1 MITIPPMRLPF
12 RFVMVVALASSASFT
27 ISTAALAQPN
37 DPTAAPSASGAPT
50 PPRAP
55 SKGLAVLAM
64 DGATDAAWALASKV
78 YGDPDL
84 RPLALDDVHARVL
97 AGEAPAAN
105 APQDVKDLAQIRAAV
120 HGDDAPSRQ
129 LLSSLASQLGTRG
142 VVVVEVAAG
151 GAVSAR
157 VFVADAHAFDAAR
170 YAPDDPHTMTW
181 NGATL
186 SLSRAFG
193 SRAAP
198 STTIA
203 PPVVVAPTAEVT
215 PAIPPTMVPGPP
227 GILSDSPPV
236 AAHVS
241 KSFYQSGWFWG
252 AVGAAVFA
260 GGALFFATRDSSGQT
275 IHLDVQVPH

>member
-1 MITIPPMRLPF
+1 MRSPR
-12 RFVMVVALASSASFT
+12 RFVIVLALAFST
-27 ISTAALAQPN
+27 ISAAALAQPT
-37 DPTAAPSASGAPT
+37 DAPPAASAQT
-50 PPRAP
+50 PPRVAG
-55 SKGLAVLAM
+55 KGLAVLAL
-64 DGATDAAWALASKV
+64 DGATDAAWALAAKV
-78 YGDPDL
+78 YADPDL

-97 AGEAPAAN
+97 AGEAPAAG
-105 APQDVKDLAQIRAAV
+105 APQDVKDLGQIRAAV

-129 LLSSLASQLGTRG
+129 LLSALASQLGTRG
-142 VVVVEVAAG
+142 VVVVEAGPG
-151 GAVSAR
+151 GAFSAR
-157 VFVADAHAFDAAR
+157 VFVADTRAFDAAR
-170 YAPDDPHTMTW
+170 YAPDDAHSLTW
-181 NGATL
+181 NGAAV

-193 SRAAP
+193 SHA
-198 STTIA
+198 TTATVATPIA
-203 PPVVVAPTAEVT
+203 TAPTLESP
-215 PAIPPTMVPGPP
+215 PAPTPTMVPGPP

>member
-1 MITIPPMRLPF
+1 MRFPRRLAIVLALP
-12 RFVMVVALASSASFT
+12 VLSGLAISA
-27 ISTAALAQPN
+27 AAIAQPN
-37 DPTAAPSASGAPT
+37 DAPPASSAQAP
-50 PPRAP
+50 PIAP
-55 SKGLAVLAM
+55 AKGLAVLAL

-84 RPLALDDVHARVL
+84 RPAALDDVHARVL
-97 AGEAPAAN
+97 AGEAPAAT

-129 LLSSLASQLGTRG
+129 LLASLATQLGARG
-142 VVVVEVAAG
+142 VIVVEVG
-151 GAVSAR
+151 PSGAISAR
-157 VFVADAHAFDAAR
+157 VFVADMHAFDAAR
-170 YAPDDPHTMTW
+170 YAPDDSHALTW
-181 NGATL
+181 NGAAL
-186 SLSRAFG
+186 SFSRAFG
-193 SRAAP
+193 SHVTTPTTVVPAVATTAPGYEAAP
-198 STTIA
+198 APTTI
-203 PPVVVAPTAEVT
+203 
-215 PAIPPTMVPGPP
+215 PGPP

-241 KSFYQSGWFWG
+241 KAFYQSGWFWG

>member
-1 MITIPPMRLPF
+1 VIVL
-12 RFVMVVALASSASFT
+12 ALASST
-27 ISTAALAQPN
+27 ISAAALAQPT
-37 DPTAAPSASGAPT
+37 DPPAPSSAASAQT
-50 PPRAP
+50 PPRATG
-55 SKGLAVLAM
+55 KGLAVLAL
-64 DGATDAAWALASKV
+64 DGSTDAAWALASRV

-142 VVVVEVAAG
+142 VVVVETLPG

-157 VFVADAHAFDAAR
+157 VFVADTHAFDAAR
-170 YAPDDPHTMTW
+170 YAPDDPHAMTW

-193 SRAAP
+193 SHATP
-198 STTIA
+198 STVA
-203 PPVVVAPTAEVT
+203 PPVVVAPTAVAPTAEVM

>member
-1 MITIPPMRLPF
+1 MITIRPMRSPR
-12 RFVMVVALASSASFT
+12 RFVMVLGLAFAA
-27 ISTAALAQPN
+27 IPAAALAQPT
-37 DPTAAPSASGAPT
+37 DAPPAGSAQT

-55 SKGLAVLAM
+55 ARGLAVLAL

-97 AGEAPAAN
+97 AGEAPATG

-129 LLSSLASQLGTRG
+129 LLASLASQLGARG
-142 VVVVEVAAG
+142 VIVVKVAPN

-157 VFVADAHAFDAAR
+157 VFVADTRSFDAAR
-170 YAPDDPHTMTW
+170 YAPDDASPTTW
-181 NGATL
+181 NGAAA

-193 SRAAP
+193 AHAAA
-198 STTIA
+198 TTVA
-203 PPVVVAPTAEVT
+203 PPIAMAPTAEPT
-215 PAIPPTMVPGPP
+215 PAPPPTMVPGPP

-241 KSFYQSGWFWG
+241 ASFYQSGWFWG

-260 GGALFFATRDSSGQT
+260 GGALFFATRDSSSPM